1 MAIPRC
7 FRILDAGARIELA
20 APDNETGM
28 LPLHH
33 PAMESHKSFQ
43 IVEQKATE
51 RIGKA
56 ANNAPFEM
64 VKMLHSHVLFPPKP
78 IPPAASTAV
87 QVGVNLKVH
96 IQKIVPRIAP
106 RRALSLYT
114 HGGQRNRE
122 FRLALAVS
130 DSYLKVGADGIRVSH
145 HFQLVF
151 HGLQAVK
158 QVFQPVSITVHGGH
172 LSNSAAG

>member
-33 PAMESHKSFQ
+33 PAVELHKSFQ

-56 ANNAPFEM
+56 ANDAPFEM

-78 IPPAASTAV
+78 IPPAANTAV

-96 IQKIVPRIAP
+96 IQKIAPRIAP

-114 HGGQRNRE
+114 HGWQ
-122 FRLALAVS
+122 
-130 DSYLKVGADGIRVSH
+130 
-145 HFQLVF
+145 
-151 HGLQAVK
+151 
-158 QVFQPVSITVHGGH
+158 
-172 LSNSAAG
+172 

>member
-56 ANNAPFEM
+56 ANDAPFEM
-64 VKMLHSHVLFPPKP
+64 VKMLHSHVLFPLEPV
-78 IPPAASTAV
+78 PPAAETAK
-87 QVGVNLKVH
+87 QIGVKLKVH
-96 IQKIVPRIAP
+96 IQRT
-106 RRALSLYT
+106 AL
-114 HGGQRNRE
+114 R
-122 FRLALAVS
+122 
-130 DSYLKVGADGIRVSH
+130 
-145 HFQLVF
+145 
-151 HGLQAVK
+151 
-158 QVFQPVSITVHGGH
+158 
-172 LSNSAAG
+172 